1 MVFFSLLQLAIDYH
15 RAKSDMR
22 QRRASESDSILDK
35 EESTPKNV
43 DILQMLSKAQHEYD
57 RVTPNIIEILT
68 GVEGNSW
75 SVGPACKLLP
85 SALGNSLWAGP
96 TDQLLPST
104 PVNNCILL
112 PSA

>member
-1 MVFFSLLQLAIDYH
+1 MFFFSLLQLAIDYH

-35 EESTPKNV
+35 EESPPKNV

-68 GVEGNSW
+68 GVEGNIALVSPFW
-75 SVGPACKLLP
+75 IKCSHLHSKLLYF
-85 SALGNSLWAGP
+85 SFNEGHKI
-96 TDQLLPST
+96 T
-104 PVNNCILL
+104 VI
-112 PSA
+112 

>member
-1 MVFFSLLQLAIDYH
+1 MFFFSLLQLAIDYH

-68 GVEGNSW
+68 EVEGYIALVSPFW
-75 SVGPACKLLP
+75 IKCSHLHSKLLYF
-85 SALGNSLWAGP
+85 SFNEGHKI
-96 TDQLLPST
+96 T
-104 PVNNCILL
+104 VI
-112 PSA
+112 

>member
-1 MVFFSLLQLAIDYH
+1 MFFFSLLQLAIDYH

-57 RVTPNIIEILT
+57 RVTPNTIEMLT
-68 GVEGNSW
+68 GVEGNIALVSPFW
-75 SVGPACKLLP
+75 IKCSHMQSKLLYFP
-85 SALGNSLWAGP
+85 FKEGHKITVA
-96 TDQLLPST
+96 
-104 PVNNCILL
+104 
-112 PSA
+112 

>member
-68 GVEGNSW
+68 GVEGNIALVSPFW
-75 SVGPACKLLP
+75 IKCSHLHSKLLYF
-85 SALGNSLWAGP
+85 SFNEGHKI
-96 TDQLLPST
+96 T
-104 PVNNCILL
+104 VI
-112 PSA
+112 

>member
-1 MVFFSLLQLAIDYH
+1 MFFFSLLQLAIDYH

-35 EESTPKNV
+35 EESKPKNV

-68 GVEGNSW
+68 GVEGNIALVSPFW
-75 SVGPACKLLP
+75 IKCSHLHSKLLYF
-85 SALGNSLWAGP
+85 SFNEGHKI
-96 TDQLLPST
+96 T
-104 PVNNCILL
+104 VI
-112 PSA
+112 

>member
-1 MVFFSLLQLAIDYH
+1 MFFFSLLQLAIDYH

-68 GVEGNSW
+68 GFEGT
-75 SVGPACKLLP
+75 LL
-85 SALGNSLWAGP
+85 
-96 TDQLLPST
+96 
-104 PVNNCILL
+104 
-112 PSA
+112 

>member
-1 MVFFSLLQLAIDYH
+1 MYILLKIVFCFFFSLLQLAIDYH

-57 RVTPNIIEILT
+57 RVTPNTIEMLS
-68 GVEGNSW
+68 GVEGKICFSE
-75 SVGPACKLLP
+75 SLL
-85 SALGNSLWAGP
+85 N
-96 TDQLLPST
+96 QM
-104 PVNNCILL
+104 
-112 PSA
+112 

>member
-1 MVFFSLLQLAIDYH
+1 MKKKYVSTTMYILLKIVFCFFFSLLQLAIDYH

-57 RVTPNIIEILT
+57 RVTPNTIEMLT
-68 GVEGNSW
+68 GVEGKICFSE
-75 SVGPACKLLP
+75 SLL
-85 SALGNSLWAGP
+85 N
-96 TDQLLPST
+96 QM
-104 PVNNCILL
+104 
-112 PSA
+112 